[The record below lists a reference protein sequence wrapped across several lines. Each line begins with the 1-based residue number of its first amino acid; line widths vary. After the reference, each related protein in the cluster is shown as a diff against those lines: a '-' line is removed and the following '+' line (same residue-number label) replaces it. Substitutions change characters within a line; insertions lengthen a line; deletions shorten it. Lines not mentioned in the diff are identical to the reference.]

1 MMAKAPEALRL
12 EGVVKR
18 FGGLTAVRQVSFAV
32 PANSIVAVIG
42 PNGAG
47 KTTLFHLI
55 SGFHRLDAG
64 RIYFRDA
71 EITNLP
77 PEQIASAGAIRTFQI
92 VRLFGQMTALENV
105 LVGFHLN
112 THGSVLSAIIRFRW
126 FRDQEKRIHKQAHDL
141 LDLVGL
147 TQLGQ
152 MPARN
157 LTYGQQRLLEIA
169 RALAGRPKLLMLDE
183 PAAGLNT
190 AETRDL
196 MALIRRIRE
205 DGVTVLLV
213 EHDMSLVMSLAD
225 EIHVINFGE
234 RIASGRPE
242 DIQVNPAVIEAYLG
256 SSAAKVGSIAHV

>member
-1 MMAKAPEALRL
+1 
-12 EGVVKR
+12 
-18 FGGLTAVRQVSFAV
+18 
-32 PANSIVAVIG
+32 
-42 PNGAG
+42 
-47 KTTLFHLI
+47 
-55 SGFHRLDAG
+55 
-64 RIYFRDA
+64 
-71 EITNLP
+71 
-77 PEQIASAGAIRTFQI
+77 
-92 VRLFGQMTALENV
+92 
-105 LVGFHLN
+105 
-112 THGSVLSAIIRFRW
+112 
-126 FRDQEKRIHKQAHDL
+126 
-141 LDLVGL
+141 
-147 TQLGQ
+147 
-152 MPARN
+152 
-157 LTYGQQRLLEIA
+157 
-169 RALAGRPKLLMLDE
+169 MLDE